1 MGKPMQDRT
10 PLTAYWTAIK
20 SKNPDLK
27 DPKFKP
33 DINSPIGTYD
43 NAMKS
48 YTNFSIQRERLMD
61 MFPPFFKKSGDLSQ
75 QINAQRAE
83 LDKILD
89 RDQAQVDAS
98 VERVNTAIA
107 KGENADPAEITGALT
122 DLNTQAVDLVASRKT
137 IWEQLSKLGETKNQG
152 IKKVLDDYKG
162 KVTTIANG
170 MKKAED
176 DANKLETQIRAVITS
191 YQRVATQMNKTDLVD
206 GIRELLDR
214 F

>member
-1 MGKPMQDRT
+1 
-10 PLTAYWTAIK
+10 
-20 SKNPDLK
+20 
-27 DPKFKP
+27 
-33 DINSPIGTYD
+33 
-43 NAMKS
+43 
-48 YTNFSIQRERLMD
+48 
-61 MFPPFFKKSGDLSQ
+61 
-75 QINAQRAE
+75 
-83 LDKILD
+83 
-89 RDQAQVDAS
+89 VDAS